1 LEREEVEV
9 AFAGEDDGDVFSVG
23 RDGEVAGDAAVKDG
37 IEVGLRD
44 GNFVAGGGSGERR
57 DGNPAKFGG
66 FAFRS
71 AFE

>member
-1 LEREEVEV
+1 MQREEVEV
-9 AFAGEDDGDVFSVG
+9 AFAWEDDGEESAVG
-23 RDGEVAGDAAVKDG
+23 RDGEVAGDATMKDG

-44 GNFVAGGGSGERR
+44 RNFVAGGGSGERR
-57 DGNPAKFGG
+57 DRDPAKFGG